1 MKNSVKN
8 ILLFILSIIVA
19 YTLSLNINDYTNF
32 NYYFDNSLIPI
43 ILAIGTLILIKKAWS
58 ITDNRLK
65 SIAFTEA
72 LIIAITVVIGNCIHS
87 NLNLSCIIF
96 NNTIRIKSILY
107 FITTLVISSII
118 IINMYTYF
126 NTIKS
131 SKWHFKDSKFTYLI
145 IWLLIFMMW
154 IPYFLS
160 WYPSVMT
167 PDSINQFEQA
177 IGIRQLT
184 NNLPIIHT
192 LFIKLC
198 IFISAPFGNYTTAA
212 AVYSIIQMSI
222 MSLIFTLTIKWLIKN
237 SINSKIIILAIIF
250 YALYPVNA
258 IYGFTMWKD
267 IIYSGLFL
275 IFMLMTYN
283 IIQKK
288 DYLSNTKN
296 FIFFILVMVLI
307 TLFRNNGL
315 LVLMPVLLILILKLK
330 DIRFILTK
338 SLIILV
344 SFSLIWYLSTNY
356 LFKIPTTS
364 AIDAFS
370 VPLQQ
375 VARIYVKKNSQ
386 LTNYEKQT
394 IQKYLN
400 EENEKVIEYYNPRL
414 SDNVKDHFNINA
426 YKEDKLSFIALW
438 LRLIIKY
445 SITGTES
452 FLYNNY
458 GYWYPRAQNWVISY
472 GIIES
477 EQDWQ
482 LKNGPVET
490 WLIDTT
496 YINKIWQSID
506 NRKIPIIPMFYSIGL
521 MSWLILTMISYTIYK
536 KEQKIFLS
544 YIPIIIVFIH
554 CLLSPVWAEFRY
566 YYPIVICL
574 PVIIAIAT
582 KKHKV

>member
-1 MKNSVKN
+1 MKNSIRN
-8 ILLFILSIIVA
+8 ILSFISSIIVA

-32 NYYFDNSLIPI
+32 NYYFNNSLIPI
-43 ILAIGTLILIKKAWS
+43 ILTIGTFILIKKTWS
-58 ITDNRLK
+58 ITDDKIK

-72 LIIAITVVIGNCIHS
+72 LIIGITVVLGNCIHCNLDLS
-87 NLNLSCIIF
+87 NIIF
-96 NNTIRIKSILY
+96 NDTIRIKSILY

-118 IINMYTYF
+118 IINIYTYF
-126 NTIKS
+126 NTIKP
-131 SKWHFKDSKFTYLI
+131 SKWHFKDSKLTYLI
-145 IWLLIFMMW
+145 IWLLIFIMW
-154 IPYFLS
+154 LPYFLS

-198 IFISAPFGNYTTAA
+198 IFISAPFSNYTTAA
-212 AVYSIIQMSI
+212 AVYSIIQMLI
-222 MSLIFTLTIKWLIKN
+222 MSLIFTLAIKWMIKN
-237 SINSKIIILAIIF
+237 NINSIIIILAIIF

-258 IYGFTMWKD
+258 IYSFTMWKD
-267 IIYSGLFL
+267 IIYSGLLL
-275 IFMLMTYN
+275 IFMLMAYN
-283 IIQKK
+283 TIQKK

-296 FIFFILVMVLI
+296 YILFILVMILI
-307 TLFRNNGL
+307 TLFRNNGF
-315 LVLMPVLLILILKLK
+315 LVLIPVLLILILKLK
-330 DIRFILTK
+330 DIRSLLTK

-344 SFSLIWYLSTNY
+344 TFSLVWFLSLSY
-356 LFKIPTTS
+356 IFKIPTTS
-364 AIDAFS
+364 TIDAFS

-386 LTNYEKQT
+386 LNNYEKRT
-394 IQKYLN
+394 IQKYL
-400 EENEKVIEYYNPRL
+400 NEKVIEYYNPRL
-414 SDNVKDHFNINA
+414 SDNVKDHFNLTA
-426 YKEDKLSFIALW
+426 YKENKLSFITLW
-438 LRLIIKY
+438 LSLIIKY
-445 SITGTES
+445 PITGVES

-472 GIIES
+472 GIIET

-490 WLIDTT
+490 WLINSK
-496 YINKIWQSID
+496 YINTIWTSID
-506 NRKIPIIPMFYSIGL
+506 NRQIPIIPMFYSIGL
-521 MSWLILTMISYTIYK
+521 MSWLILIMMSYTIYK
-536 KEQKIFLS
+536 KETKTFLT
-544 YIPIIIVFIH
+544 YVPIIIVFIH

-574 PVIIAIAT
+574 PVIIAVST